1 MKGLTLN
8 CIVTNRG
15 KYVGGSVLQNKV
27 NKFGSEDNIRKF
39 YVSREAAQLLK
50 QGYTVEQVRSELN
63 VTDFNK
69 TVDFEVLYKL
79 KLLKKRKRKPGQTPE
94 DIRASQELS
103 EKNTREWYFQQEKMK
118 SCKKTWVEEM
128 TGGKNRCQVAY
139 GGTCIRPDIY
149 YNHEYNKAG
158 RCSPC
163 PHNEHC
169 LCRSKE
175 VV

>member
-15 KYVGGSVLQNKV
+15 KYVGGSVLQNKI

-94 DIRASQELS
+94 DIKLMIE
-103 EKNTREWYFQQEKMK
+103 
-118 SCKKTWVEEM
+118 
-128 TGGKNRCQVAY
+128 
-139 GGTCIRPDIY
+139 
-149 YNHEYNKAG
+149 
-158 RCSPC
+158 
-163 PHNEHC
+163 
-169 LCRSKE
+169 
-175 VV
+175 

>member
-128 TGGKNRCQVAY
+128 TGGKDGCQVPY
-139 GGTCIRPDIY
+139 GGTCLRPDIY
-149 YNHEYNKAG
+149 FDNEYSREP

-163 PHNEHC
+163 EYKEFC
-169 LCRSKE
+169 LCANKRM
-175 VV
+175 